1 MGRLFGTDGARGI
14 ANSELT
20 CELAMN
26 IGRAAAYV
34 LTKHTESRPKIMI
47 GKDTRVSSTMLEM
60 ALASGLCSVGAD
72 VVLVGFV
79 PTPAIAYLVAS
90 TGTDCGIMISAS
102 HNPCEYNG
110 IKLFDRNGYKLPD
123 SIENEIEEIVLDKK
137 IELNYP
143 IGGGVG
149 NVFNRPD
156 YVNKYINHVVFSID
170 NRLDGMKIAIDCA
183 NGCASETAE
192 KIFTQLGAECFV
204 IHDRPNGVN
213 INAKCGSTHLDD
225 LIDFVNANQVD
236 LGLAFDGDS
245 DRCLAVDENGKVI
258 DGDKLIAVFA
268 KELKETGKLT
278 NNAAV
283 VTVMTNMG
291 FKEFAKNNDINV
303 VETAVGDRYVL
314 EEMLKNDYQIGGEQS
329 GHIIFKQH
337 ATTGD
342 GQLSGVQF
350 ASAMARTGLSAS
362 KLAAVMETYPQV
374 LLNVTADNKAKEIYS
389 NSKEIKDYIEKI
401 NNNFNG
407 TGRILV
413 RVSGTEP
420 LIRIMLEGKDI
431 HEINRIAK
439 EVAGFIK
446 DIIKNERS
454 K

>member
-34 LTKHTESRPKIMI
+34 LTKHKESRPKIII

-79 PTPAIAYLVAS
+79 PTPAIAYLVAT
-90 TGTDCGIMISAS
+90 TGADCGIMISAS

-110 IKLFDRNGYKLPD
+110 IKLFDKNGYKLPD
-123 SIENEIEEIVLDKK
+123 IIENEIEDIVLDKK
-137 IELNYP
+137 VKLNYP

-149 NVFNRPD
+149 SVFDRPD
-156 YVNKYINHVVFSID
+156 YVDKYINHVISSCD
-170 NRLDGMKIAIDCA
+170 NRLDGLKIALDCA
-183 NGCASETAE
+183 NGCASATAE
-192 KIFTQLGAECFV
+192 KIFTGLGAECTI

-225 LIDFVNANQVD
+225 LIDFVNAHDVD

-245 DRCLAVDENGKVI
+245 DRCLAVDENGNVI
-258 DGDKLIAVFA
+258 DGDKLIAVFS
-268 KELKETGKLT
+268 KEMKETGKLI
-278 NNAAV
+278 NNTAV

-291 FKEFAKNNDINV
+291 FKQFAKENDISV
-303 VETAVGDRYVL
+303 AETAVGDRYVL

-329 GHIIFKQH
+329 GHIIFKRF

-350 ASAMARTGLSAS
+350 ASAMVRTGLSAS
-362 KLAAVMETYPQV
+362 KLASVMETYPQV
-374 LLNVTADNKAKEIYS
+374 LLNINADSKSKEIYK
-389 NSKEIKDYIEKI
+389 NSKEIKDLIDKI
-401 NNNFNG
+401 NKDFRD

-413 RVSGTEP
+413 RASGTEP

-439 EVAGFIK
+439 EVAEFIK
-446 DIIKNERS
+446 DTIKNE
-454 K
+454 KNK